1 MTMQVYERGHYIYSR
16 GDAAEQIFFVKEG
29 VVLLE
34 RSVMLTNDVL
44 KDYETHYERN

>member
-16 GDAAEQIFFVKEG
+16 GDSAEQIFFVKEG

-34 RSVMLTNDVL
+34 RSVMLSNNIL
-44 KDYETHYERN
+44 KEY